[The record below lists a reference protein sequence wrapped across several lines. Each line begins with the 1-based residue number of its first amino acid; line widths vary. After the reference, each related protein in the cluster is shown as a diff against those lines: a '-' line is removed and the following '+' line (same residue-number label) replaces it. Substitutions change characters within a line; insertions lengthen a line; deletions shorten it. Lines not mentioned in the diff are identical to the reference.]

1 VQYVN
6 GGNTYAYTYN
16 EDGIRT
22 SKTING
28 VRHDYLLDGTRIIKE
43 TVSSAGVEQY
53 TLIYLYDETGAPVG
67 MKYRTP
73 SYAENVFDCFFFE
86 KNLQGDIVAVYDSN
100 GTEIATYVYTAWGE
114 CTMTYYSSASNS
126 PGLKNPFKYRGYYH
140 DSETGWYYL
149 QSRYYNPTWGRFIS
163 ADDSSV
169 IAATPMG
176 LTDKNLYAYCDNNPI
191 MREDSEGNFWLVSVA
206 VGLATQYVGDVIGN
220 LIDGK
225 TGADIFKP
233 TSSVG
238 EYIAAGVTALI
249 PGAGLGGA
257 IVRNIVAEGIAVIED
272 AILGNEVNIVDSMIN
287 VGLGTVLDV
296 GFEKVSDKAA
306 DFISSKMPKNYS
318 SYAHTARQSNPNL
331 TREQIYRSM
340 QRSIRCN
347 RFASKAVSI
356 GFEIVRSTLPY

>member
-1 VQYVN
+1 MQYVN
-6 GGNTYAYTYN
+6 GSNTYAYTYN
-16 EDGIRT
+16 DEGIRT
-22 SKTING
+22 SKTVNG
-28 VRHDYLLDGTRIIKE
+28 VTHTYHLSGSQIVAEEWGNNLL
-43 TVSSAGVEQY
+43 V
-53 TLIYLYDETGAPVG
+53 YLYDAEGAPLG
-67 MKYRTP
+67 MQYRNTT
-73 SYAENVFDCFFFE
+73 YAANVFDTYWFE
-86 KNLQGDIVAVYDSN
+86 KNMQGDIVAVYNDAGTLLISYLYDAWGNVTTTYSN
-100 GTEIATYVYTAWGE
+100 GGASTNAVY
-114 CTMTYYSSASNS
+114 
-126 PGLKNPFKYRGYYH
+126 NPFKYRGYYH

-149 QSRYYNPTWGRFIS
+149 QSRYYNPNWGRFIS

-257 IVRNIVAEGIAVIED
+257 LVRNIVAEGIAVIED